1 MLPTSLLP
9 ITGLIRRELLSSLRG
24 SRYFYIVLLAV
35 VIAGISIAGLWP
47 PDNPMPWQMKSASQ
61 GIMILLGLTLGGGAA
76 ISIPALAGSSIVSE
90 REEETFELLAMSTAK
105 PWHVLIAKLINSAG
119 HYLLL
124 VAALAPFA
132 ACAFFLVGV
141 NTQVLWRTLLI
152 ISTTTLAWAA
162 AGVLCSA
169 KMKKPMAAVGVSYL
183 AMIFILGLPWFVPIG
198 VLELFNVNIGD
209 DFLDNFGIY
218 ALPMISFIVALEG
231 GPASTRNTYSVE
243 ICSLVNIAITIL
255 LILIAHALVRR
266 NWGMSER
273 VEEEKPVFR
282 RRAPVVHRDRPGII
296 PRPRHLFDGTTNPV
310 YLREAWYEY
319 PIRRWMGALQVGVP
333 FILAFCATGLTAL
346 VFVINFNRNDDWMIA
361 FVFWHFAEAM
371 LLPLLLA
378 ALTANMFTKEHE
390 RENIDALRMTLLQPW
405 EIFSGKL
412 FASLR
417 VAGLLLASGAV
428 GSAFLIVTLIKP
440 VDLGDWARLSGFQH
454 IACAFIMI
462 AECLAVTWAVTAFC
476 SILTRKMAPAVVL
489 SFVLSAIMLGG
500 IAVMVIVVGEG
511 MRMYRVQNWVGMFS
525 PYFAYGLLLD
535 DATNRYSIFGWNWS
549 HLVVAVIIAAFL
561 AAAAQLF
568 VTRHMRDQ

>member
-47 PDNPMPWQMKSASQ
+47 QDNPMPWQMKSASQ

-124 VAALAPFA
+124 VTALAPFA

-169 KMKKPMAAVGVSYL
+169 KLKKPMAAVGVSYL
-183 AMIFILGLPWFVPIG
+183 AMIFILGLPWFVPVG
-198 VLELFNVNIGD
+198 VLELFEVRVAN
-209 DFLDNFGIY
+209 DFLDDFAIY

-243 ICSLVNIAITIL
+243 ICSLVNIALTIV

-273 VEEEKPVFR
+273 VEEEPVFR
-282 RRAPVVHRDRPGII
+282 RRAPVVHRDRPGIA

-333 FILAFCATGLTAL
+333 FVLAFCATGLTAL
-346 VFVINFNRNDDWMIA
+346 VFLVNFPHNNDWTIA
-361 FVFWHFAEAM
+361 FIVWHFVEAM
-371 LLPLLLA
+371 LLPLLLV
-378 ALTANMFTKEHE
+378 ALTANIFTKEHE
-390 RENIDALRMTLLQPW
+390 RENIDALRMTLLHPW
-405 EIFSGKL
+405 EILSGKL

-417 VAGLLLASGAV
+417 VAGLLLISGAM
-428 GSAFLIVTLIKP
+428 GSVFLVVTLIEP
-440 VDLGDWARLSGFQH
+440 INRPHNWTELSGFQN
-454 IACAFIMI
+454 IAFAFIMI

-476 SILTRKMAPAVVL
+476 SILTRKMAPALVL

-500 IAVMVIVVGEG
+500 IAIMVIVVGEG

-525 PYFAYGLLLD
+525 PYFAYGLLID
-535 DATNRYSIFGWNWS
+535 DATDRYTILGWNWS
-549 HLVVAVIIAAFL
+549 HILVAAIIGAFL
-561 AAAAQLF
+561 TAAAQLF
-568 VTRHMRDQ
+568 ITRHMRDR

>member
-1 MLPTSLLP
+1 MLPPSLMP

-61 GIMILLGLTLGGGAA
+61 GIMILLGFTLGGGAA

-124 VAALAPFA
+124 VIALAPFA

-183 AMIFILGLPWFVPIG
+183 AMIFILGLPWFLPIG
-198 VLELFNVNIGD
+198 VLELFNVRVAN
-209 DFLDNFGIY
+209 DFLDKFAIF
-218 ALPMISFIVALEG
+218 ALPIISFIVALEG

-243 ICSLVNIAITIL
+243 ICSLINIGLTIV

-266 NWGMSER
+266 S
-273 VEEEKPVFR
+273 KPLVR
-282 RRAPVVHRDRPGII
+282 RDRPSII
-296 PRPRHLFDGTTNPV
+296 PRPRRLFDGTTNPA

-333 FILAFCATGLTAL
+333 FVLAFCATGLTAL
-346 VFVINFNRNDDWMIA
+346 VFLVNFPRNDDWMVA
-361 FVFWHFAEAM
+361 FVGWHFMEAM

-378 ALTANMFTKEHE
+378 AMTANMFTKEHE
-390 RENIDALRMTLLQPW
+390 RENIDALRMTLLRPW
-405 EIFSGKL
+405 ELFSGKL

-417 VAGLLLASGAV
+417 VAGLLLASAAV
-428 GSAFLIVTLIKP
+428 GSIFLVITL
-440 VDLGDWARLSGFQH
+440 VDPINRPHNLTELSGIQN

-476 SILTRKMAPAVVL
+476 SILTRKMAPALVL
-489 SFVLSAIMLGG
+489 SIVLSAIMLGG
-500 IAVMVIVVGEG
+500 LAMMVIVVGEG
-511 MRMYRVQNWVGMFS
+511 MRVFRVENWVGMFS

-535 DATNRYSIFGWNWS
+535 DATNRYSNFGWNWS
-549 HLVVAVIIAAFL
+549 HIFVAVIVGAFL
-561 AAAAQLF
+561 TASAQLF
-568 VTRHMRDQ
+568 VTRHMRDR